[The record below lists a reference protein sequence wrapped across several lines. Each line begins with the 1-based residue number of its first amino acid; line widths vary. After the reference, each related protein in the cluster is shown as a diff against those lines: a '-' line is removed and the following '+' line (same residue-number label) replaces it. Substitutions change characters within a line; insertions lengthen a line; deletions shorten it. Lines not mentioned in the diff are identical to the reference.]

1 MDNMRGII
9 LMVLGMLGFAAE
21 DMFIK
26 LVASGLPVGQI
37 LLVLGSAGA
46 LIFAIY
52 AGLTG
57 TRMISKGFFHPA
69 VLLRNLSEML
79 GGVCFVTALTL
90 IPLATA
96 TTILQA
102 TPLLVTMGAALVL
115 GEAVGRRRWTAILVG
130 FCGVLLVIR
139 PGTDGFDLEVIW
151 AVAGVASLAIRDLAS
166 RKVPKAISS
175 LQLSAWG
182 FFSVGVSGIALL
194 AVDGGAAM
202 PTVWEA
208 GYLTGALAVGVLAYW
223 ALTEATRIGEIS
235 VVTPFRYSRLV
246 FSAVVG
252 MLVFDEFPDVYTL
265 IGACIIIATGL
276 YTIMRER
283 KRRREEAAQV
293 KAAARG
299 GSLGTDISSTEAIIR
314 PSPSQVIL
322 R

>member
-1 MDNMRGII
+1 MDNMRGIM
-9 LMVLGMLGFAAE
+9 LMVLSMLGFAAE

-37 LLVLGSAGA
+37 LLVLGSVGA

-69 VLLRNLSEML
+69 VILRNLSEML

-115 GEAVGRRRWTAILVG
+115 GEAVGWRRWTAILVG
-130 FCGVLLVIR
+130 FFGVLLVIR
-139 PGTDGFDLEVIW
+139 PGMNGFELEVLW
-151 AVAGVASLAIRDLAS
+151 AVAGVASLAVRDLAS
-166 RKVPKAISS
+166 RKVPKSISS

-182 FFSVGVSGIALL
+182 FFAVGVSGIALL
-194 AVDGGAAM
+194 AVDGGAVI
-202 PTVWEA
+202 PTVREA

-246 FSAVVG
+246 FSAIVG
-252 MLVFDEFPDVYTL
+252 ILVFDEFPDIYTL

-276 YTIMRER
+276 YTIIRER
-283 KRRREEAAQV
+283 KRRREEDAQAR
-293 KAAARG
+293 AAAPVSSVG
-299 GSLGTDISSTEAIIR
+299 ADIYSEEVTNR
-314 PSPSQVIL
+314 PSTSQVT
-322 R
+322 

>member
-57 TRMISKGFFHPA
+57 TRMISRGFFHPA
-69 VLLRNLSEML
+69 VILRNLSEML

-194 AVDGGAAM
+194 AVDGGAVM

-283 KRRREEAAQV
+283 KRRREEAAHA

-299 GSLGTDISSTEAIIR
+299 GSLGTDISSAEAIIR

>member
-1 MDNMRGII
+1 MDNMRGIM

-26 LVASGLPVGQI
+26 LAASGLPVGQI
-37 LLVLGSAGA
+37 LLVLGFVGA
-46 LIFAIY
+46 LIFSIFARFN
-52 AGLTG
+52 G
-57 TRMISKGFFHPA
+57 TNLLSKGFFHPA
-69 VLLRNLSEML
+69 VLLRNLTEMV

-115 GEAVGRRRWTAILVG
+115 GEAVGWRRWTAILVG
-130 FCGVLLVIR
+130 FLGVLLVIR
-139 PGTDGFDLEVIW
+139 PGLEGFEPEVLW
-151 AVAGVASLAIRDLAS
+151 AVAGVAGLAIRDLAS
-166 RKVPKAISS
+166 RKVPKSISS

-194 AVDGGAAM
+194 AIDGGAVM
-202 PTVWEA
+202 PTVRETT
-208 GYLTGALAVGVLAYW
+208 YLAGALAVGVLAYW

-246 FSAVVG
+246 FSMIVG
-252 MLVFDEFPDVYTL
+252 MLVFGEFPDLYTL
-265 IGACIIIATGL
+265 AGACIIIATGL

-283 KRRREEAAQV
+283 KRRREQAAQ
-293 KAAARG
+293 ARAVA
-299 GSLGTDISSTEAIIR
+299 SVETT
-314 PSPSQVIL
+314 V
-322 R
+322 

>member
-1 MDNMRGII
+1 MDNMRGIM

-26 LVASGLPVGQI
+26 LAASGLPVGQI
-37 LLVLGSAGA
+37 LLVLGIVGA
-46 LIFAIY
+46 MIFAVY
-52 AGLTG
+52 ARING
-57 TRMISKGFFHPA
+57 TRVMSSEFFHPA
-69 VLLRNLSEML
+69 VMIRNLTEML

-115 GEAVGRRRWTAILVG
+115 GEAVGWRRWTAILVG
-130 FCGVLLVIR
+130 FFGVLLVIR
-139 PGTDGFDLEVIW
+139 PGLEGFEPEALW
-151 AVAGVASLAIRDLAS
+151 AVAGVIGLAIRDLAS
-166 RKVPKAISS
+166 RKVPKSISS

-194 AVDGGAAM
+194 AIDGGAVM
-202 PTVWEA
+202 PTGRETL
-208 GYLTGALAVGVLAYW
+208 YLVGALSVGVLAYW

-246 FSAVVG
+246 FSTIVG
-252 MLVFDEFPDVYTL
+252 ILVFNEFPDFYTL
-265 IGACIIIATGL
+265 VGACIIIATGI

-283 KRRREEAAQV
+283 KRRRQHSAQ
-293 KAAARG
+293 ARAVA
-299 GSLGTDISSTEAIIR
+299 SVEPTTCRLTLAPTKRIE
-314 PSPSQVIL
+314 PK
-322 R
+322 